1 VSDTAGDGLV
11 LASTSPYR
19 RSLLERLGLP
29 FACVAPATVETR
41 QAGEPPAQMA
51 LRLARAKAEAVARER
66 PGAIVIGSDQLAVR
80 DDDVLGKPGDAE
92 RCRQQLAASS
102 GRVVLFLTAVSV
114 VVRGGSQRFEHT
126 DRTLVQFRVLDPDE
140 IARYVEQDRPWDCA
154 GGFKCESLG
163 IALFEQI
170 ETRDPTA
177 LTGLPLIWLAGA
189 LRRCGLSVP

>member
-1 VSDTAGDGLV
+1 
-11 LASTSPYR
+11 
-19 RSLLERLGLP
+19 
-29 FACVAPATVETR
+29 
-41 QAGEPPAQMA
+41 
-51 LRLARAKAEAVARER
+51 
-66 PGAIVIGSDQLAVR
+66 
-80 DDDVLGKPGDAE
+80 
-92 RCRQQLAASS
+92 
-102 GRVVLFLTAVSV
+102 VVLFLTAVSV